1 MNPSQA
7 ACSFIFDLH
16 TQEICIFA
24 FFWQEEKF
32 LGLWL
37 SLTLSISYLF
47 QQAQDD
53 ESRKAAQEAEKKALA
68 EAQANKER
76 KHRASLKAA
85 QKSRKLEK
93 LDKCIKQAKEAKM
106 PSM

>member
-1 MNPSQA
+1 MVVT
-7 ACSFIFDLH
+7 D
-16 TQEICIFA
+16 T
-24 FFWQEEKF
+24 
-32 LGLWL
+32 
-37 SLTLSISYLF
+37 TVSISYLF